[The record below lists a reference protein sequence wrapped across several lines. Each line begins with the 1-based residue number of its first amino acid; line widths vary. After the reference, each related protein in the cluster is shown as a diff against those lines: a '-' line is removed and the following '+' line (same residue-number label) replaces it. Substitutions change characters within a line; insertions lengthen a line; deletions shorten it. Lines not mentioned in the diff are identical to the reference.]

1 MQNVGDGDSL
11 ADQEARLLFAERLP
25 LYPLPPSLDKRI
37 TTCVMDEV
45 AQTLRSKFFGWSV
58 PALPF
63 AWPWTG
69 VRGSRR
75 R

>member
-1 MQNVGDGDSL
+1 
-11 ADQEARLLFAERLP
+11 
-25 LYPLPPSLDKRI
+25 
-37 TTCVMDEV
+37 MDEV